1 MRKDVRAARGARR
14 LVVVGIAVATT
25 FGCASL
31 RDGED
36 AQRLAGADWRL
47 SELSGRSAI
56 PTEVSRRP
64 WLRFEPDSGRVSG
77 SAGCN
82 RVTGPFTTDRGAI
95 RFGLLAATT
104 MACLDE
110 ALTRQEDD
118 FLAMLS
124 SVNRY
129 DLEGDTLLLLR
140 GEDVVARFVH

>member
-1 MRKDVRAARGARR
+1 MPKDIRATSGARR
-14 LVVVGIAVATT
+14 LMAIIAVASTV
-25 FGCASL
+25 GCANL
-31 RDGED
+31 RGGEE
-36 AQRLAGADWRL
+36 AQPLAGGDWRL

-82 RVTGPFTTDRGAI
+82 RVTGPFTTNRAAIHFGA
-95 RFGLLAATT
+95 LAATK

-129 DLEGDTLLLLR
+129 DIEGDT
-140 GEDVVARFVH
+140 